1 MVAPPSKTLI
11 KLADGRTIAVATEDA
26 ARYEYYSEAGK
37 VMRRAKGLG
46 GAPSPKPATKDPFAT
61 DPLEF
66 GRAKVPPVAA
76 PARYSAGPAPARSA
90 VSTAPGGP
98 APVRAPP
105 PAPAQAPLSPPPPR
119 ATPQATTGGP
129 LPPPARAPPPA

>member
-11 KLADGRTIAVATEDA
+11 KLADGRTIAVASEDA

-76 PARYSAGPAPARSA
+76 NCVEDCDCILTLRVALTKSI
-90 VSTAPGGP
+90 
-98 APVRAPP
+98 
-105 PAPAQAPLSPPPPR
+105 L
-119 ATPQATTGGP
+119 
-129 LPPPARAPPPA
+129 